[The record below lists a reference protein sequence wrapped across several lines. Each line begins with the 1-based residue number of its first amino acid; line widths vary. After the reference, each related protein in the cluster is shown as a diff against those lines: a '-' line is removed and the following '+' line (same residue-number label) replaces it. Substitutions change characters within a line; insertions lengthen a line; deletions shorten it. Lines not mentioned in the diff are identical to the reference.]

1 MTPWCSGVP
10 RPPGADEADGVRVVD
25 HHERV
30 VALGEVADPVELR
43 EVAVHREDAVGGD
56 QPVARVGRLLE
67 PRLELVH
74 VAVRVAQPLRLAE
87 PDAVD
92 DRGVVELRRR

>member
-1 MTPWCSGVP
+1 MSTLDDAVVLG
-10 RPPGADEADGVRVVD
+10 RTAAAGTDDADRMRVVD
-25 HHERV
+25 HDERV
-30 VALGEVADPVELR
+30 VALGELADAVEPS

-56 QPVARVGRLLE
+56 QAAWRAPADLE

-87 PDAVD
+87 PDPVD
-92 DRGVVELRRR
+92 DRGG